1 MQQDKDNNYDEEMV
15 EEKLEDL
22 HENDDQEEQ
31 NEPLDLDKE
40 RIIEDL
46 ECKIQE
52 NQQRL
57 LRLQADFDNYK
68 KRALKEKNDIYKYAA
83 EEMVSE
89 ILPVVDNFERA
100 LDSLKENDQNND
112 GYIQGVEMVFQQLIQ
127 VLKKEG
133 VEEIPALG
141 ETFDPNFH
149 HAVAQENT
157 EDYEDNT
164 IIDVLQKGYKL
175 KEKVIRPSMVRVC
188 IH

>member
-1 MQQDKDNNYDEEMV
+1 MQQDKSNNYDEEII
-15 EEKLEDL
+15 EEEELENLQEIED
-22 HENDDQEEQ
+22 EEEQ
-31 NEPLDLDKE
+31 NEPLDKE
-40 RIIEDL
+40 EIIKEL

-52 NQQRL
+52 NEQRL

-68 KRALKEKNDIYKYAA
+68 KRVIKEKNDIYKYAA
-83 EEMVSE
+83 EDIVSE
-89 ILPVVDNFERA
+89 ILPVLDNFERA
-100 LDSLKENDQNND
+100 LVSIKEIEENND
-112 GYIQGVEMVFQQLIQ
+112 GYIQGVEMVFQQLTQ
-127 VLKKEG
+127 VLIKEG

-149 HAVAQENT
+149 HAVAQENK